1 MGRIGGIVPLGPD
14 RRFALGWAAEPC
26 FAQYRTFC
34 IDSSR
39 WDQRMSEEES
49 KKSPLGKRALR
60 EAGFWIRSFV
70 LAAAI
75 VLPLRAAVADWYDV
89 PTGSMRPTIL
99 EGDRIFVRNLAFGL
113 RVPMTRSWIAR
124 WGEPQRG
131 QIVTLA
137 SPESGERL
145 VKRVVAVPG
154 DRISMV
160 QGRLIVNGDTL
171 NYDLVDEDVRET
183 VGESRVFA
191 AEHYMEHLPGQSH
204 IVTHVPAIRARR
216 DFEEI
221 VLPEDRYFVMGDNRD
236 QSRDSR
242 YFGLVEEHS
251 IYGHTTHIAISF
263 WPETLLKPRFSRW
276 MGGVS

>member
-1 MGRIGGIVPLGPD
+1 MSEVENKKHPLG
-14 RRFALGWAAEPC
+14 R
-26 FAQYRTFC
+26 
-34 IDSSR
+34 
-39 WDQRMSEEES
+39 
-49 KKSPLGKRALR
+49 RALR

-113 RVPMTRSWIAR
+113 RVPMTRSWILR

-145 VKRVVAVPG
+145 VKRVIGVPG
-154 DRISMV
+154 DRIAMTA
-160 QGRLIVNGDTL
+160 GRLIVNGDTL
-171 NYDLVDEDVRET
+171 EYDLVDENVKEH
-183 VGESRVFA
+183 VGNDHVFA
-191 AEHYMEHLPGQSH
+191 AEHYMEHLPGRDH
-204 IVTHVPAIRARR
+204 IVTHVPGIRALR
-216 DFEEI
+216 DFEEVVI
-221 VLPEDRYFVMGDNRD
+221 PPGRFFVMGDNRD

-242 YFGLVEEHS
+242 YFGLVEERS
-251 IYGHTTHIAISF
+251 IYGHGTHVAISF
-263 WPETLLKPRFSRW
+263 YPKKLLKPRFERW
-276 MGGVS
+276 LDPMS